1 MSITT
6 GPVAAEEF
14 DQWVAIMGV
23 AFASDPSP
31 EQLERDKSRHRL
43 ERSTTARDGN
53 ALVATFGSFPFE
65 TTVPGG
71 QLPTSG
77 VTGVAILPTHRRRGI
92 IRRLMVEHFTDCVE
106 RSEPLATLWAS
117 EAAIYGRFGYGLA
130 ARHHDLKL
138 TVRPGMFVGAP
149 ASGHEF
155 RLVDRD
161 EALTVIP
168 ALFDVERQRRPGMF
182 TRDDAWWQLLLSD
195 PPDRREGWSAHR
207 RVVASVD
214 GVDVAYAIF
223 RAKWTD
229 GVRQIVELLEAFG
242 VDDGSERAVWQFLTE
257 IDLVDEIINWNDP
270 IDRPFDW
277 WLSDPRLAARK
288 VSDALYLRLVDVRA
302 ALQGRSYQRDGT
314 VTLAVADSVCPW
326 NEQTYRLSVSAG
338 RGLCD
343 IVDDVP
349 DVSVDVAALGSAY
362 LGDRSPIELA
372 RVGRVTGTTDAIAL
386 LADML
391 QSDVAPYCQEMF

>member
-14 DQWVAIMGV
+14 DEWFATMGV
-23 AFASDPSP
+23 AFAANTSP
-31 EQLERDKSRHRL
+31 EQLERAKRRHRL
-43 ERSTTARDGN
+43 ERSMTARDGDT
-53 ALVATFGSFPFE
+53 LVATFGSFPFE

-92 IRRLMVEHFTDCVE
+92 IRRLMVEHFADCLE
-106 RSEPLATLWAS
+106 RGEPLATLWAS

-155 RLVDRD
+155 RLAERD
-161 EALTVIP
+161 EALRIFP
-168 ALFDVERQRRPGMF
+168 GLFDVERQRRPGMF
-182 TRDDAWWQLLLSD
+182 TRDGSWWEGLLSD

-207 RVVASVD
+207 RLVASVD
-214 GVDVAYAIF
+214 GVDVGYAIF
-223 RAKWTD
+223 RAKWND
-229 GVRQIVELLEAFG
+229 EGRQIVRLSEAFG
-242 VDDGSERAVWQFLTE
+242 ADDTSERAVWQFLTE
-257 IDLVDEIINWNDP
+257 IDLVDEVVNWNDP

-302 ALQGRSYQRDGT
+302 ALQERSYQRDGT
-314 VTLAVADSVCPW
+314 VTLAVADPVCTW
-326 NEQTYRLSVSAG
+326 NEKTYRLMVSAG

-343 IVDDVP
+343 VVDDDP
-349 DVSVDVAALGSAY
+349 DVSVDVAALASAY
-362 LGDRSPIELA
+362 LGDRSPFELA
-372 RVGRVTGTTDAIAL
+372 RVGRVTGDTEAISL
-386 LADML
+386 LGDML
-391 QSDVAPYCQEMF
+391 RCDVAAYCQEMF